1 MQVLLFLCFHYI
13 KGCTTNEG
21 EWSTWWVRG
30 EGSGSACPRECKLMI
45 NTRKKR
51 KERRKITSTDRMQSF
66 QMTLQDSTEPHL
78 IFIKQRH
85 SKIDL
90 PPPKTC
96 TFSKSFFFLLCA
108 YIIKNLHY
116 CWQRPESFTRRNWW
130 QRKFGH
136 PLNNC
141 DSLRNKLQ
149 CWQI

>member
-30 EGSGSACPRECKLMI
+30 EDSGSACPRECKLMI

-51 KERRKITSTDRMQSF
+51 KERRKITSTNRMQSF
-66 QMTLQDSTEPHL
+66 QMTEPHL

-90 PPPKTC
+90 PPPLH
-96 TFSKSFFFLLCA
+96 FFQIFFFLLCA
-108 YIIKNLHY
+108 YIIKNVRY

-130 QRKFGH
+130 QRKVGRS
-136 PLNNC
+136 LNNC